1 MNLPFESVAGQYLTV
16 RSVYIMSVVVL
27 WSIVGLMPAA
37 AQQQIGYI
45 ESDYILEQMPE
56 YASVQQELD
65 QLEQDWRTE
74 IREQE
79 EEVDALVEEFQ
90 ARELLYTPDEQE
102 QQQERIREARREAE
116 RLRDQYF
123 GPEGQLFQRQRE
135 LMRPVQ
141 ERVMNA
147 VETVAESGG
156 YDYVFDKSG
165 DYLFMYARPQH
176 NLSEDVIFELDLDAD
191 AVD

>member
-1 MNLPFESVAGQYLTV
+1 
-16 RSVYIMSVVVL
+16 
-27 WSIVGLMPAA
+27 MPAT

-65 QLEQDWRTE
+65 QLEQDWRAE
-74 IREQE
+74 IRAQE
-79 EEVDALVEEFQ
+79 DEVDALVEEFQ

-102 QQQERIREARREAE
+102 QQQERIREARREVE

-123 GPEGQLFQRQRE
+123 GPDGQLFQRQRE

-191 AVD
+191 AID